1 MPIGGA
7 NSEPW
12 LFRPD
17 DLHWGAMAGDA
28 YKDWVSKI
36 GKIPNSKDLDN
47 LGFGSTRI
55 FWVSNWYMMFSYRFC
70 HVFQHFCWYLQY
82 NMVQLGKMVLWES
95 TRHAQLFCLL
105 IKVHSL
111 SLSGVAF
118 GSLNQPQRST
128 CHQGKQIRLRLLGS
142 RPSLPVLSH
151 AQKYGVDHF

>member
-1 MPIGGA
+1 
-7 NSEPW
+7 
-12 LFRPD
+12 
-17 DLHWGAMAGDA
+17 MAGDA

-36 GKIPNSKDLDN
+36 GYLQISKDLDN
-47 LGFGSTRI
+47 LGVLDFFGFLI
-55 FWVSNWYMMFSYRFC
+55 GYMMFSYDFAM
-70 HVFQHFCWYLQY
+70 FSSIL
-82 NMVQLGKMVLWES
+82 VLWES

-142 RPSLPVLSH
+142 PPSLPVLSH
-151 AQKYGVDHF
+151 AQKYGLYHF